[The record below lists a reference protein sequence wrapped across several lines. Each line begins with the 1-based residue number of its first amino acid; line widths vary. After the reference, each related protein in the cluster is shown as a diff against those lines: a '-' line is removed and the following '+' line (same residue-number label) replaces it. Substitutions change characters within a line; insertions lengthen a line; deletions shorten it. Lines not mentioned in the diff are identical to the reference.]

1 MKFLL
6 TLLTIVLVATG
17 CFNKVQDEL
26 CVTNIENPVVEAPKP
41 KVEVNPNLY
50 RNGKDKTAFELGS
63 TYNLA
68 TLDDIKM
75 PEINDELIQGLKNQI
90 KLLKRLKQNDYFD
103 LDNIGISITEMESV
117 VKTMIDFRDNPS
129 ELKQYIDGFQLNG
142 KDQKGSVYFTGYYTP
157 VIEASPV
164 RTEEF
169 NHAIYR
175 YPNGWDGQLP
185 SREEIDGSIQ
195 ALEATDSE
203 VAFAK
208 YPEDVYYMQVQGSGF
223 VQYPNG
229 ETKYLGFDGSN
240 RHRYK
245 SIERYMIENKLVKK
259 GGSVSIDGVKE
270 YFKENPEM
278 REEVLFHNPSYVFF
292 EENGSYPLGSGTVP
306 LTPNY
311 SIAVDKTKIPL
322 GSVLLAAIPI
332 YQDGRIANH
341 EYRFLLA
348 QDVGGAI
355 KGTGHIDLYSGSG
368 DKGQKV
374 ASQLHHYGNLWLLKP
389 KSQT

>member
-6 TLLTIVLVATG
+6 TLFTIVLIATG
-17 CFNKVQDEL
+17 CFNKVQEEL
-26 CVTNIENPVVEAPKP
+26 CITHIERSEVKAPKP
-41 KVEVNPNLY
+41 KVKVNPNLH
-50 RNGKDKTAFELGS
+50 RNGKDKTSHELGS
-63 TYNLA
+63 TYNLVS
-68 TLDDIKM
+68 LDNIKL
-75 PEINDELIQGLKNQI
+75 PKIDDQLIQGLKNQI
-90 KLLKRLKQNDYFD
+90 KLLKRLKRKEYFE

-117 VKTMIDFRDNPS
+117 VKTLMNFRENPDQ
-129 ELKQYIDGFQLNG
+129 LKNYIDGFKLNG

-164 RTEEF
+164 KTKEY

-175 YPNGWDGQLP
+175 YPNDWEGSMP
-185 SREEIDGSIQ
+185 SRAEIDGSIE
-195 ALEATDSE
+195 ALKNTGSE
-203 VAFAK
+203 VAYAK

-229 ETKYLGFDGSN
+229 ETTYLGYDGSN
-240 RHRYK
+240 KKRYK
-245 SIERYMIENKLVKK
+245 SIERYLIENKLVSK

-270 YFKENPEM
+270 YFKENPDM
-278 REEVLFHNPSYVFF
+278 REEILFHNPSYVFF
-292 EENGSYPLGSGTVP
+292 EENGSDPLGSGTVP

-322 GSVLLAAIPI
+322 GSVLLATIPI
-332 YQDGRIANH
+332 YQDGRIASH

-355 KGTGHIDLYSGSG
+355 KGTGHVDLYSGSG
-368 DKGQKV
+368 TEGQQV
-374 ASQLHHYGNLWLLKP
+374 ASQMHHYGNLWLLKP

>member
-1 MKFLL
+1 MKFFL
-6 TLLTIVLVATG
+6 TLITITLVATS

-26 CVTNIENPVVEAPKP
+26 CVTHIKNAAIEAPKP
-41 KVEVNPNLY
+41 KVEVNANLY
-50 RNGKDKTAFELGS
+50 RNGKDKTAHELGS
-63 TYNLA
+63 TYNLVS
-68 TLDDIKM
+68 LDDIKM
-75 PEINDELIQGLKNQI
+75 PKIDDQLIQGLKNQI
-90 KLLKRLKQNDYFD
+90 KLLKKLRQPDYFE
-103 LDNIGISITEMESV
+103 LDNIGISANEMESV
-117 VKTMIDFRDNPS
+117 VNMLLDFKENPS
-129 ELKQYIDGFQLNG
+129 ELKNYIDGFQLNG

-157 VIEASPV
+157 IIEASPV
-164 RTEEF
+164 KTADY

-175 YPNGWDGQLP
+175 YPNVWEGQLP
-185 SREEIDGSIQ
+185 SRAEIDGSIK
-195 ALEATDSE
+195 ALENTGSE
-203 VAFAK
+203 VAYAK
-208 YPEDVYYMQVQGSGF
+208 NPEDVYYMQVQGSGF

-229 ETKYLGFDGSN
+229 ETTYLGFDGSN
-240 RHRYK
+240 RHRYR
-245 SIERYMIENKLVKK
+245 SIERYLIENQLIKK
-259 GGSVSIDGVKE
+259 GGSVSIDGVKK

-292 EENGSYPLGSGTVP
+292 EENGTKPLGSGTVP

-311 SIAVDKTKIPL
+311 SIAVDKSKIPL

-355 KGTGHIDLYSGSG
+355 NGTGHIDLYSGSG
-368 DKGQKV
+368 DQGQKV

>member
-6 TLLTIVLVATG
+6 TLLTIVFVATG

-26 CVTNIENPVVEAPKP
+26 CMTHIENPTHEVDKSR
-41 KVEVNPNLY
+41 VEVNPNLY
-50 RNGKDKTAFELGS
+50 RNGKNKNAFELGS

-68 TLDDIKM
+68 TLDNIKM
-75 PEINDELIQGLKNQI
+75 PEIDDQLIQGLKNQI
-90 KLLKRLKQNDYFD
+90 KLLKRLKQNDYFE
-103 LDNIGISITEMESV
+103 LDNIGISISEMESV
-117 VKTMIDFRDNPS
+117 VTTLIDFKENPS
-129 ELKQYIDGFQLNG
+129 ELKKYIDGFQLNG
-142 KDQKGSVYFTGYYTP
+142 KDQKGSVYFTGYFTP
-157 VIEASPV
+157 VIEASPN
-164 RTEEF
+164 RTPEF
-169 NHAIYR
+169 NHPIYR

-195 ALEATDSE
+195 ALEDTDSE
-203 VAFAK
+203 VAYAK

-223 VQYPNG
+223 VRYPNG
-229 ETKYLGFDGSN
+229 KTTYLGFDGSN

-245 SIERYMIENKLVKK
+245 SIERYLIENKLVGK
-259 GGSVSIDGVKE
+259 GGSVSIDGVKK
-270 YFKENPEM
+270 YFKENPDM

-292 EENGSYPLGSGTVP
+292 EENGSRPLGSGTVP

-368 DKGQKV
+368 DIGQKV

>member
-6 TLLTIVLVATG
+6 TFFTIILLATG
-17 CFNKVQDEL
+17 CFNKVQEEL
-26 CVTNIENPVVEAPKP
+26 CVTNIKEPIVEIVKP
-41 KVEVNPNLY
+41 KVEVNPNLF
-50 RNGKDKTAFELGS
+50 RNGKSKIAAELGS
-63 TYNLA
+63 TYNLES
-68 TLDDIKM
+68 LDGIKL
-75 PEINDELIQGLKNQI
+75 PEIDDELIDGLKNQI
-90 KLLKRLKQNDYFD
+90 LLLKKLKQPEYFD

-117 VKTMIDFRDNPS
+117 VKTLLEYKNDPS
-129 ELKQYIDGFQLNG
+129 KLKELIDGFQLNG
-142 KDQKGSVYFTGYYTP
+142 RDEKGSVYFTGYYTP
-157 VIEASPV
+157 VIKASPV
-164 RTEEF
+164 RTPEF
-169 NHAIYR
+169 DHPIYR
-175 YPNGWDGQLP
+175 YPNGWGGDLP
-185 SREEIDGSIQ
+185 SREEIDGPNR
-195 ALEATDSE
+195 ALEGTKSE

-229 ETKYLGFDGSN
+229 ETTYLGYDGSN
-240 RHRYK
+240 RKRYR
-245 SIERYMIENKLVKK
+245 SIERYLIENQLIGK
-259 GGSVSIDGVKE
+259 GGSVSIDGVKT
-270 YFKENPEM
+270 YFKNNPEM
-278 REEVLFHNPSYVFF
+278 RNEVLFHNPSYVFF
-292 EENGSYPLGSGTVP
+292 EENGSKPLGSGTVP

-311 SIAVDKTKIPL
+311 SIAVDKSKIPL

-355 KGTGHIDLYSGSG
+355 KGTGHVDLYTGSG
-368 DKGQKV
+368 DQAQKV